1 MMKFIKKLSQLF
13 YLLIAKHLPASYT
26 PIIGGGSKIIR
37 GLCAKGFLDYCG
49 NNVNIEKGSV
59 FSSKSRIGD
68 NSGIGVNAHL
78 GVVYIGDNVLMGK
91 ECIGVTRNHGFI
103 LKDELIRNQC
113 YSEEKPIVI
122 GNDVWI
128 GHRVTILPGVKIA
141 DGTVIGAGS
150 VVTKNTEP
158 YSVVA
163 GNPARIIKYRE

>member
-1 MMKFIKKLSQLF
+1 MMKGIKKLSQLL

-26 PIIGGGSKIIR
+26 PIFGGVSKKIR
-37 GLCAKGFLDYCG
+37 GLSAKGFLDYCG
-49 NNVNIEKGSV
+49 SNVNIEKGSV

-91 ECIGVTRNHGFI
+91 ECIGVTRNHGFME
-103 LKDELIRNQC
+103 KDELIRNQG

-122 GNDVWI
+122 GDDVWI
-128 GHRVTILPGVKIA
+128 GHRVTILPGVQIA
-141 DGTVIGAGS
+141 NGTVIGAGA
-150 VVTKNTEP
+150 VVTKNTKP

>member
-1 MMKFIKKLSQLF
+1 MMRCIKKLAQLL
-13 YLLIAKHLPASYT
+13 YLLIAKNLPASYT
-26 PIIGGGSKIIR
+26 PVIGTAAKKIR
-37 GLCAKGFLDYCG
+37 ELCARGFLDCCG
-49 NNVNIEKGSV
+49 KNVNIEKGSA

-78 GVVYIGDNVLMGK
+78 GVVFIGDNVLMGK
-91 ECIGVTRNHGFI
+91 ECIGVTRNHGFM
-103 LKDELIRNQC
+103 LKDELIRNQG

-141 DGTVIGAGS
+141 EGTVIGAGS

-163 GNPARIIKYRE
+163 GNPAKIIKYRE